1 MLYILFAV
9 YLAAINFFAL
19 LFVRKQKKAA
29 EGALDKPKYRD
40 GKLLLA
46 ALLGGALGAFLTM
59 LFSKFRTDNILLMI
73 LLPLFIVLNVYAVV
87 SIFRSGIFV
96 SPEGKIKK
104 QARKRGTFCPALGTC
119 FFHLKILFAFRAQEC
134 TIPVSAL

>member
-1 MLYILFAV
+1 MLYVLFAV
-9 YLAAINFFAL
+9 YLAAVNFFAM

-29 EGALDKPKYRD
+29 EGALDKPKYSD

-46 ALLGGALGAFLTM
+46 AVLGGAAGAFLTM

-73 LLPLFIVLNVYAVV
+73 VLPLLIAVNIYAII

-96 SPEGKIKK
+96 I
-104 QARKRGTFCPALGTC
+104 A
-119 FFHLKILFAFRAQEC
+119 
-134 TIPVSAL
+134 

>member
-59 LFSKFRTDNILLMI
+59 LFSKFRTDNILL
-73 LLPLFIVLNVYAVV
+73 FIVLNVYAVV

-96 SPEGKIKK
+96 F
-104 QARKRGTFCPALGTC
+104 T
-119 FFHLKILFAFRAQEC
+119 
-134 TIPVSAL
+134 

>member
-46 ALLGGALGAFLTM
+46 AL
-59 LFSKFRTDNILLMI
+59 
-73 LLPLFIVLNVYAVV
+73 
-87 SIFRSGIFV
+87 
-96 SPEGKIKK
+96 
-104 QARKRGTFCPALGTC
+104 
-119 FFHLKILFAFRAQEC
+119 
-134 TIPVSAL
+134 

>member
-9 YLAAINFFAL
+9 YLAAINFFAI

-96 SPEGKIKK
+96 F
-104 QARKRGTFCPALGTC
+104 T
-119 FFHLKILFAFRAQEC
+119 
-134 TIPVSAL
+134 

>member
-19 LFVRKQKKAA
+19 LFVRKQKKA
-29 EGALDKPKYRD
+29 ALDKPKYRD

-96 SPEGKIKK
+96 F
-104 QARKRGTFCPALGTC
+104 T
-119 FFHLKILFAFRAQEC
+119 
-134 TIPVSAL
+134 

>member
-40 GKLLLA
+40 GKTA
-46 ALLGGALGAFLTM
+46 A
-59 LFSKFRTDNILLMI
+59 R
-73 LLPLFIVLNVYAVV
+73 
-87 SIFRSGIFV
+87 RSLRRR
-96 SPEGKIKK
+96 
-104 QARKRGTFCPALGTC
+104 ARPRF
-119 FFHLKILFAFRAQEC
+119 
-134 TIPVSAL
+134 